1 MDINLGEKNVSEE
14 QRRYLARA
22 RRTLPNQES
31 IRILHRV
38 VTDYDIINGREDL
51 HPEWISIFERHSEE
65 LETAQRS
72 LGVEG
77 ISTLHSIFD
86 GLQPIDPLA
95 YTVDPTK
102 EDIVFLLG
110 AGASKP
116 SPSDIPTVT
125 ELLPELLKRA
135 RRLDREQVTN
145 LADFC
150 DKQQIYNI
158 EDLLTAVQI
167 SAFCSRNPGILS
179 LVEFQLF
186 GEEDL
191 HRSRRLVMPRPIRA
205 DVSSVAYMQDT
216 LQVLFGLLSNLML
229 PANPNKGHQAIV
241 EYLRNKP
248 STPIVTTN
256 YDCCID
262 LALINNNVPFS
273 YTVDFVNP
281 NVLGN
286 TSDTASPL
294 IKLHGSLNWFYCETC
309 QEVRLIDIKQTVG
322 DYTNQR
328 GEYPIISVCNECGG
342 QRRGLLV
349 PPHAMKFD
357 IAPPLQPLIAEAAS
371 YFEKGT
377 LVVVVGF
384 SFAEADLYIS
394 RMLIKA
400 MQASNRTKMF
410 IVDPDDTVTKKV
422 RRKFEAQ
429 IPNFDAASRIVKLK
443 GDCSEILPR
452 FLGGRLFAM
461 SDDGDTERLSED
473 AQAIAAVEAQ

>member
-1 MDINLGEKNVSEE
+1 MGIKLGEDNISEE
-14 QRRYLARA
+14 QRRLLRA
-22 RRTLPNQES
+22 TRRRLPIQEL
-31 IRILHRV
+31 IYILNRV
-38 VTDYDIINGREDL
+38 VTGDDIVNGREDL
-51 HPEWISIFERHSEE
+51 HPEWLSVFERHRAE
-65 LETAQRS
+65 LETAQGAEDIRTLLLVFEGLKPFDS
-72 LGVEG
+72 LVCTINPAE
-77 ISTLHSIFD
+77 
-86 GLQPIDPLA
+86 
-95 YTVDPTK
+95 
-102 EDIVFLLG
+102 ENIVFLLG
-110 AGASKP
+110 AGASNP
-116 SPSDIPTVT
+116 SPSSIPTVT
-125 ELLPELLKRA
+125 ELLPELLNRA

-145 LADFC
+145 LANFC
-150 DKQQIYNI
+150 DRQQIYNI

-186 GEEDL
+186 GEEAVT
-191 HRSRRLVMPRPIRA
+191 RQRRLLRPRPIRA

-241 EYLRNKP
+241 EYITNKP

-262 LALINNNVPFS
+262 LALINNKVPFS

-281 NVLGN
+281 HVLRN
-286 TSDTASPL
+286 TSDTTCPL

-309 QEVRLIDIKQTVG
+309 QEVRLIDIRQTVE

-328 GEYPIISVCNECGG
+328 GEYPIISVCNQCGG

-357 IAPPLQPLIAEAAS
+357 IAPPLQPLIADAAS

-377 LVVVVGF
+377 LIVVVGF
-384 SFAEADLYIS
+384 SFADADVYIS

-400 MQASNRTKMF
+400 MQASDRTKMV
-410 IVDPDDTVTKKV
+410 IVDPDSTVAERV
-422 RRKFEAQ
+422 RRKYEAQ
-429 IPNFDAASRIVKLK
+429 IPNFDAASRIVKLQ
-443 GDCSEILPR
+443 GDCSEILPQ
-452 FLGGRLFAM
+452 FLGGELFA
-461 SDDGDTERLSED
+461 SSGDSHAERSSED
-473 AQAIAAVEAQ
+473 TPAFVEHR